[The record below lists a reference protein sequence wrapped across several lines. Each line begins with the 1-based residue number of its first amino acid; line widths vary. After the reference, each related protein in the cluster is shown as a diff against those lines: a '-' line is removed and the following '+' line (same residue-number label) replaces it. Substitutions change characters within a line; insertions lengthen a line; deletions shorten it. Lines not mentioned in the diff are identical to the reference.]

1 MITGPSEEINP
12 NNGAVAAH
20 TQTWVE
26 KPSRKKLPRWAIGL
40 IAIGLLSLSLPAYY
54 LYSRSQTQ
62 LDAIESLTVPVA
74 AKDLTV
80 RITASGVVQPVR
92 RVNLSPKTQGRLAE
106 LYVEQGDRVETRQVI
121 ARMESEELE
130 AQLLQAEARLARAKA
145 NLQKLQT
152 GTRPEEIAAAR
163 ARFDQAN
170 ARLAE
175 LEAGTRSEEVAQ
187 AQARLREAQ
196 ARLAD
201 AESGSL
207 EEEIAQAEARIVANE
222 AELEL
227 AQQRVNRY
235 QDLRTEGA
243 ISQDQLEE
251 YYRDQRRLTA
261 LGDEAEKRLEQLKQ
275 SQISQIQRLRATV
288 EQERQALRRLENGA
302 RPQEIDRVEAEVA
315 EARSKVNELV
325 NGTRVEDIAAA
336 EAEVAEAEGQ
346 VRYYQTQLNDTI
358 IRAPFAGVISQR
370 YAVEGA
376 FVTPAT
382 SASDASSATS
392 TSIVALAKDLEVLAK
407 IPEADIGQIKPNQR
421 VEIVA
426 DAFPDQVFQ
435 GRVHLVAPEAV
446 KERDVTLF
454 QARIDI
460 IDGKEKLQSGM
471 NVDLQFVGDKL
482 EDALVV
488 PTVSIVTNKGQTGVL
503 IPDENNQPTFQPVT
517 IGSQIGNEIQV
528 LEGVNAGEQV
538 FLELPE
544 GKTFEDV
551 VK

>member
-1 MITGPSEEINP
+1 MITGHNEEINP
-12 NNGAVAAH
+12 NNGAA
-20 TQTWVE
+20 TQPTKTWVE
-26 KPSRKKLPRWAIGL
+26 KPTRKKIPRWAIGL
-40 IAIGLLSLSLPAYY
+40 ITIGLLSLSLPAYY
-54 LYSRSQTQ
+54 LYNRSQTQ

-106 LYVEQGDRVETRQVI
+106 LYVEQGDRVTAGQVI
-121 ARMESEELE
+121 ARMESQELE
-130 AQLLQAEARLARAKA
+130 AQLLQAEARLARSQA

-163 ARFDQAN
+163 ARFNQSQ

-187 AQARLREAQ
+187 AEARLREAQ

-207 EEEIAQAEARIVANE
+207 EDEIAQAEARIAANE

-235 QDLRTEGA
+235 ESLQVEGA
-243 ISQDQLEE
+243 VSQDQLEE
-251 YYRDQRRLTA
+251 YYRNQRRVTA
-261 LGDEAEKRLEQLKQ
+261 EVDEAERRLEQLKQ
-275 SQISQIQRLRATV
+275 SQTSQIQRLLETV

-302 RPQEIDRVEAEVA
+302 RPQEIDRAEAEVA
-315 EARSKVNELV
+315 EVQSKLNELI
-325 NGTRVEDIAAA
+325 NGTRIEDIAAA
-336 EAEVAEAEGQ
+336 EAEVTEAEGQ
-346 VRYYQTQLNDTI
+346 VRYYQTQLEDAI

-407 IPEADIGQIKPNQR
+407 IPEADISQIKSNQR

-471 NVDLQFVGDKL
+471 NVDLQFVGDRL

-503 IPDENNQPTFQPVT
+503 IPDENNEPMFQPVT

-528 LEGVNAGEQV
+528 LDGVNAGEQV

>member
-1 MITGPSEEINP
+1 MVTGPSEEINP
-12 NNGAVAAH
+12 NNGAVAAQ
-20 TQTWVE
+20 TQAWLE

-54 LYSRSQTQ
+54 LYSRSQNQ
-62 LDAIESLTVPVA
+62 LDTIESLTVPVA

-106 LYVEQGDRVETRQVI
+106 LYVEQGDRVEAGQVI
-121 ARMESEELE
+121 ARMESEEIE
-130 AQLLQAEARLARAKA
+130 AQLLQAEARLARSQA

-152 GTRPEEIAAAR
+152 GSRPEEIAAAR
-163 ARFDQAN
+163 ARFDQAR

-187 AQARLREAQ
+187 AEARLREAQ

-207 EEEIAQAEARIVANE
+207 EDEIAQAEARIVANQ

-227 AQQRVNRY
+227 AEQRVNRY
-235 QDLRTEGA
+235 QDLRAEGA
-243 ISQDQLEE
+243 VSQDQLEE

-261 LGDEAEKRLEQLKQ
+261 LGDEAEKRLEQLQQ
-275 SQISQIQRLRATV
+275 SQASQIQRLRATV
-288 EQERQALRRLENGA
+288 EQERQALRQLENGA
-302 RPQEIDRVEAEVA
+302 RPQEIDRAEAEVA
-315 EARSKVNELV
+315 EAKSKVNELV
-325 NGTRVEDIAAA
+325 NGTRIEEIAAA

-346 VRYYQTQLNDTI
+346 VRYYQTQLEDTVV
-358 IRAPFAGVISQR
+358 RAPFAGVISQR

-435 GRVHLVAPEAV
+435 GRVHLIAPEAV

-454 QARIDI
+454 QARIDLI
-460 IDGKEKLQSGM
+460 EGKEKLQSGM

-488 PTVSIVTNKGQTGVL
+488 PTVAIVTNKGQTGVL